1 MSEAN
6 PNKDTGYACSRCG
19 LPVTPENGVLVRSC
33 VHSDASVVVTMEAQL
48 YGEGGADNGA

>member
-33 VHSDASVVVTMEAQL
+33 VHSDAPVIVTMDAQL
-48 YGEGGADNGA
+48 FGEGGADNGA